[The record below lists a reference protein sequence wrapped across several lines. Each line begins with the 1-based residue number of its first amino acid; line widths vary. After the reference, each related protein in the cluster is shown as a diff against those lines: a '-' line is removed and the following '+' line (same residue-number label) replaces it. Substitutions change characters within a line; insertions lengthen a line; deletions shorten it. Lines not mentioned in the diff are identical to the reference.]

1 MTNERDDQRTPDDL
15 EALLPWHAVG
25 RLEGDDARRV
35 DEALARDPELA
46 RRYALVAE
54 ERDETI
60 AVNEAL
66 GAPSARTRDRLF
78 ERIEA
83 ASPARS
89 AAQAA
94 AGRGWLD
101 AIVAALSPRGLAF
114 ATAALALVALVQAGA
129 LTTLLVSDGAG
140 ERYGTASGPQAG
152 DNAAFVLVA
161 FAPQA
166 TAAQIEAFLERSR
179 AVIVDGPRP
188 GGLFRLRVG
197 DRRLAADE
205 LGRLVAGLR
214 ADPAVRLVAPGQ

>member
-1 MTNERDDQRTPDDL
+1 MTNERNDQRTPEDL

-25 RLEGDDARRV
+25 RLGDEDARRV
-35 DEALARDPELA
+35 EEALAGDPELA
-46 RRYALVAE
+46 RRFALVAE

-60 AVNEAL
+60 TLNEAL
-66 GAPSARTRDRLF
+66 GAPAPRARDRLF

-89 AAQAA
+89 APRTAA
-94 AGRGWLD
+94 ARGWLD

-179 AVIVDGPRP
+179 AVVVDGPRP

-197 DRRLAADE
+197 DRRLSPEE
-205 LGRLVAGLR
+205 LARLVAEMR
-214 ADPAVRLVAPGQ
+214 AHPTIRLVVLGQ

>member
-1 MTNERDDQRTPDDL
+1 MTNERDDQRTPDDV
-15 EALLPWHAVG
+15 EALLPWHAVR
-25 RLEGDDARRV
+25 RLEGDDARRIE
-35 DEALARDPELA
+35 EALGRDPELA
-46 RRYALVAE
+46 RRFALVTE

-60 AVNEAL
+60 ALNEAL
-66 GAPSARTRDRLF
+66 GAPSPRTRDRLF

-89 AAQAA
+89 ARRAA
-94 AGRGWLD
+94 AARGWLD
-101 AIVAALSPRGLAF
+101 ALIDALSPRALAF
-114 ATAALALVALVQAGA
+114 ATAALAIVALVQAGA

-197 DRRLAADE
+197 DRRVSGDE
-205 LGRLVAGLR
+205 LERLVASLR
-214 ADPAVRLVAPGQ
+214 ADPAIRLVVPGQ